1 MSSDVPLL
9 NSYKKS
15 FVYHRICQTL
25 FAGIRRC
32 KPHNDSVSRCRTWC
46 LNSIEFVLFFLPGAV
61 ALPFVIVNSSDNEVH
76 WPWIAGYGT
85 LICCY
90 SAVVQLSAKY
100 CGSTPTSNNELESEG
115 KHSGESLF
123 PNICGLPLLLFFRL
137 KWEGYL
143 AVAGLNLPAQIS
155 DRISPFGV

>member
-32 KPHNDSVSRCRTWC
+32 KLNNGSVSRCRAWC
-46 LNSIEFVLFFLPGAV
+46 LNSIEFVLFFLPAAV
-61 ALPFVIVNSSDNEVH
+61 ALPFVIVISSSDNEVR

-100 CGSTPTSNNELESEG
+100 CGSTPTTSNNELESEG
-115 KHSGESLF
+115 KNNKRAIDSFAYPDHSKR
-123 PNICGLPLLLFFRL
+123 NINEYEL
-137 KWEGYL
+137 
-143 AVAGLNLPAQIS
+143 
-155 DRISPFGV
+155 